1 MKNIGLPILCSGHVS
16 YSGMKEGCD
25 VLEFGDLQVG
35 VVDRFR
41 ILDGAAMVEKL
52 QVWGR
57 VGCVLQIR

>member
-1 MKNIGLPILCSGHVS
+1 
-16 YSGMKEGCD
+16 MKEGCD
-25 VLEFGDLQVG
+25 VLEFGDLQG
-35 VVDRFR
+35 CVVDRFQ